1 MVAAISVH
9 AIGIDH
15 EFELLSVFMEDVN
28 KLEGVLEMDIIIP
41 GSVGNLEH
49 DFSVSLADFH
59 RISPY
64 SSKNR

>member
-1 MVAAISVH
+1 MLPLVAAISVH

-49 DFSVSLADFH
+49 DIH
-59 RISPY
+59 RDYP
-64 SSKNR
+64 REWT